1 MLFPSGF
8 DPTIALEAGALVK
21 QAYAQF
27 DQFTAKQPW
36 NLEGPYDALGL
47 LNAKP
52 EELLGHQEPFGFV
65 ARSQVSGKVFVT
77 FRGTK
82 SLGDWLSDFSFP
94 QVAHPWGRV
103 EKGFASLCEQ
113 CAASVEN
120 AVKAARA
127 TGPASEVIVTGHSL
141 GAGLAVLA
149 TADLAGA
156 RAVMY
161 SFAGPR
167 VGDLAFASEFNKNVA
182 AAWRI
187 VNTEDIVTTVP
198 LATGALSASRAD
210 GTFAL
215 LMKTSPQLNYE
226 HVGVAV
232 CFTNHTGSIE
242 GNHGMLQYLGAL
254 NGT

>member
-94 QVAHPWGRV
+94 HVAHPWGRV
-103 EKGFASLCEQ
+103 GKGFASLCEQ

-141 GAGLAVLA
+141 GAGWAVLA

-156 RAVMY
+156 RE
-161 SFAGPR
+161 R
-167 VGDLAFASEFNKNVA
+167 
-182 AAWRI
+182 
-187 VNTEDIVTTVP
+187 
-198 LATGALSASRAD
+198 
-210 GTFAL
+210 
-215 LMKTSPQLNYE
+215 
-226 HVGVAV
+226 
-232 CFTNHTGSIE
+232 
-242 GNHGMLQYLGAL
+242 
-254 NGT
+254 

>member
-8 DPTIALEAGALVK
+8 DRTIALEAGALVK
-21 QAYAQF
+21 QAYVQF
-27 DQFTAKQPW
+27 DRFTAKQPW

-127 TGPASEVIVTGHSL
+127 TGPASEVIVTGHSPGGGL
-141 GAGLAVLA
+141 GRPRNRRPGGLESGDVQLCRAARGRSRVCLRIQQERGGCLA
-149 TADLAGA
+149 YRKYRGHRDHRTSRHWGTVGEPCRRHVCTADENE
-156 RAVMY
+156 
-161 SFAGPR
+161 P
-167 VGDLAFASEFNKNVA
+167 
-182 AAWRI
+182 
-187 VNTEDIVTTVP
+187 
-198 LATGALSASRAD
+198 SAE
-210 GTFAL
+210 L
-215 LMKTSPQLNYE
+215 
-226 HVGVAV
+226 
-232 CFTNHTGSIE
+232 
-242 GNHGMLQYLGAL
+242 
-254 NGT
+254 